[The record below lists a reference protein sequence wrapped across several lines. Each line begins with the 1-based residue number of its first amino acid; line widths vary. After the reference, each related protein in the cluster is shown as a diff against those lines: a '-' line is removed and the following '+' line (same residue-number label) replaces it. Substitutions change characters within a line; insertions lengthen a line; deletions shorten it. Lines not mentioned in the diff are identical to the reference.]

1 MDKDKYLEKCFKGEI
16 IYGDNFDVDE
26 IKNWF
31 EMEEEGYSSLE
42 TIELEDLNKNIYHYH
57 QLNKS
62 YGFNYIDSIKSFQ
75 NVLGIGSA
83 KGIEFEPI
91 IEKIE
96 KLYILE
102 PSDVLREN
110 KIKTLDIHYEKPTI
124 NGEINFENNKF
135 DLITSFGVLHH
146 IPNVSFVMSEIY
158 RVLNNGGVFLF
169 REPIVSM
176 GDWRENRPGLTKNE
190 RGIPIKVLKKIIK
203 ENNFEIIAENYCFT
217 LTTPL
222 NKIFRKFSKNPIY
235 YYKFYILLDKLISK
249 ILSFNI
255 KYHTT
260 NKYDKLYPQN
270 VFFVLKKRNLD

>member
-83 KGIEFEPI
+83 TGIEFEPI

-190 RGIPIKVLKKIIK
+190 RG
-203 ENNFEIIAENYCFT
+203 
-217 LTTPL
+217 
-222 NKIFRKFSKNPIY
+222 RS
-235 YYKFYILLDKLISK
+235 IL
-249 ILSFNI
+249 
-255 KYHTT
+255 
-260 NKYDKLYPQN
+260 
-270 VFFVLKKRNLD
+270 